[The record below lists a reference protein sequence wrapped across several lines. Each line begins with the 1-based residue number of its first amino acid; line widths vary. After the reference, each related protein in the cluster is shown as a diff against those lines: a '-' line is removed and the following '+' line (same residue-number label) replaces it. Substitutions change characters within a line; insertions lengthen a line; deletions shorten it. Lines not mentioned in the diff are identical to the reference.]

1 MASIFLGVDIA
12 GKENTWIAGLSSRSN
27 GLGISIPPKLA
38 TLREIVTITEEEL
51 ILSASIDAQLTI
63 AIDEENGFRSGDTEL
78 RSFLPSDCRT
88 WVASINSMMAVP
100 VRGQLLAQEIAPNV
114 GTILETHPRASLLFG
129 LGREHLS
136 EIQNYKKEGGS
147 KDDISKLWQQWCA
160 TFGIEYV
167 DIPEKD
173 GALDALVCATIA
185 YLFHFRPD
193 ELYFLRHKNV
203 NKSGSG
209 PFYVIKPPT
218 T

>member
-1 MASIFLGVDIA
+1 MTSIFLGVDIA
-12 GKENTWIAGLSSRSN
+12 GKENTWIAGLSIGSN
-27 GLGISIPPKLA
+27 GLEISIPPKLA
-38 TLREIVTITEEEL
+38 SLRKIVSITEESQ

-63 AIDEENGFRSGDTEL
+63 AIDDENGFRSCDTEL
-78 RSFLPSDCRT
+78 RSILPSGCRT
-88 WVASINSMMAVP
+88 WVASINSLMAVP
-100 VRGQLLAQEIAPNV
+100 VRGQLLAQEMAPNV
-114 GTILETHPRASLLFG
+114 GTILETHPRACLLFG

-136 EIQNYKKEGGS
+136 TIQNYKKEGGS
-147 KDDISKLWQQWCA
+147 KEDVFGLWQLWCA

-185 YLFHFRPD
+185 YLYHNKPD
-193 ELYFLRHKNV
+193 ELYFLRHRRENI
-203 NKSGSG
+203 SGKG